1 MKRFKK
7 RHIRYTTLFSVV
19 VLSVILLSYSF
30 CIRENKEQV
39 LIKLVIQVLDMAHFS
54 PLEIN
59 DDFSAKVF
67 NQYLKHVDFN
77 KRFFTKEDLKKLEPY
92 KTKIDDEI
100 KARSVEFYTVT
111 NDMLSKNIDKVQ
123 GYYKE
128 ILNKPFKFDG
138 NETFETDPDKL
149 DYPQND
155 AALKEAWQKALKY
168 QALVQLSNMQQE
180 QDQSKSD
187 TIRKKSFAEMEAEVR
202 GKVLKLNNDWFKRL
216 KQMSDMDRFGLFL
229 NAITGIYD
237 PHTAYLLPE
246 DEENFN
252 ISMSGQLEGIGA
264 QLQESDGHV
273 KVVGIVPG
281 SASWLQGELKVNDII
296 LKVKQEGQEA
306 VDVYDMP
313 LEDVVKMIRGKKGTK
328 VTLQVKKIDGTFKTI
343 TITRDVVI
351 IDETYA
357 KSAVIDNG
365 SGKTGYIYLPKF
377 YANFEQTETGRSC
390 AEDVAKE
397 IEKLNR
403 EKVNGIILDLR
414 NNGGGALTDAVR
426 MAGLFIKDGPI
437 VQVKTK
443 MGVPKIL
450 EDTDTTI
457 QYRGPMIVLV
467 NSFSASASEILAAAM
482 QDYHRAFIMGTPSF
496 GKGTVQTKMDL
507 DRYWNGTQS
516 VGSLGSLLVT
526 IQKFYR
532 INGGATQLKGVT
544 PDIMLP
550 DQYSEIETGERD
562 QDYHMPWTQ
571 IKPVPYAKW
580 TGLPN
585 FDQIVQKETNIV
597 NSDPDF
603 KIIKEEAD
611 ALKKQHDETIETL
624 NIDKFGKEEKEIQ
637 VKNKK
642 FEESN
647 KKETGL
653 KIHSLVKDVEEMK
666 GDTGK
671 IVRNAN
677 WIKGLTKDID
687 LREAARVI
695 NFINEH

>member
-1 MKRFKK
+1 
-7 RHIRYTTLFSVV
+7 
-19 VLSVILLSYSF
+19 
-30 CIRENKEQV
+30 
-39 LIKLVIQVLDMAHFS
+39 
-54 PLEIN
+54 
-59 DDFSAKVF
+59 
-67 NQYLKHVDFN
+67 
-77 KRFFTKEDLKKLEPY
+77 
-92 KTKIDDEI
+92 
-100 KARSVEFYTVT
+100 
-111 NDMLSKNIDKVQ
+111 
-123 GYYKE
+123 
-128 ILNKPFKFDG
+128 
-138 NETFETDPDKL
+138 
-149 DYPQND
+149 
-155 AALKEAWQKALKY
+155 
-168 QALVQLSNMQQE
+168 
-180 QDQSKSD
+180 
-187 TIRKKSFAEMEAEVR
+187 
-202 GKVLKLNNDWFKRL
+202 
-216 KQMSDMDRFGLFL
+216 
-229 NAITGIYD
+229 
-237 PHTAYLLPE
+237 
-246 DEENFN
+246 
-252 ISMSGQLEGIGA
+252 
-264 QLQESDGHV
+264 
-273 KVVGIVPG
+273 
-281 SASWLQGELKVNDII
+281 
-296 LKVKQEGQEA
+296 
-306 VDVYDMP
+306 VDVNDMP
-313 LEDVVKMIRGKKGTK
+313 LDEVVKMIRGKKGTK

-351 IDETYA
+351 LDETYA

-365 SGKTGYIYLPKF
+365 LGKTGYIYLPKF

-443 MGVPKIL
+443 MGVPKTL

-457 QYRGPMIVLV
+457 QYRGPLIVLV

-496 GKGTVQTKMDL
+496 GKGTVQTKMEL
-507 DRYWNGTQS
+507 DRYWNGTQN
-516 VGSLGSLLVT
+516 VGALGSLLVT

-544 PDIMLP
+544 PDILLP
-550 DQYSEIETGERD
+550 DQFSEIETGERD

-571 IKPVPYAKW
+571 IKPVPYTKW
-580 TGLPN
+580 NIPN

-597 NSDPDF
+597 NSDADF

-624 NIDKFGKEEKEIQ
+624 NVTKFEKEEKEIQ
-637 VKNKK
+637 AKNKQ
-642 FEESN
+642 FEEST

-653 KIHSLVKDVEEMK
+653 KIRSLLKDIEEMK
-666 GDTGK
+666 GDTSK

-695 NFINEH
+695 DFINEK